1 MSKGKSSD
9 IYVKIE
15 SKSLGKE
22 VDFIRAFL
30 DSDEASQT
38 FEKLKASILEILNLD
53 SPEAEKGDN
62 Q

>member
-1 MSKGKSSD
+1 MSRDKSSD

-22 VDFIRAFL
+22 VNFITAFL

-38 FEKLKASILEILNLD
+38 FEKLKASILEILDLD
-53 SPEAEKGDN
+53 SLEAEKEDN